1 MGVRRL
7 VSHEICANATG
18 GLWPI
23 LRRPACIHLI
33 LTADRFDV
41 EARFHP
47 VAGAHCRLVPEHDMA
62 DFTRPT
68 PRQPVPPL
76 TATLAGGGRF
86 DLSAENPKTFSL
98 VVFYRGLHCPICR
111 RYLTDLDSKV
121 EEFEMRGVSVV
132 AVSTDNAER
141 AERTRSEWDLKH
153 LRIAYGLSLRMARA
167 WGLYISTSRGK
178 TAEGFEE
185 PALFPEPGIFLIRPD
200 RTLYYCSVQT
210 LPFSRPHFDD
220 ILAAIDYVVER
231 NYPARGEA

>member
-1 MGVRRL
+1 
-7 VSHEICANATG
+7 
-18 GLWPI
+18 
-23 LRRPACIHLI
+23 
-33 LTADRFDV
+33 
-41 EARFHP
+41 
-47 VAGAHCRLVPEHDMA
+47 MA
-62 DFTRPT
+62 EFNRPT

-76 TATLAGGGRF
+76 SAALSGGGRF
-86 DLSAENPKTFSL
+86 DLSAETPKNFVL

-121 EEFEMRGVSVV
+121 EEFEMRGVSVI

-141 AERTRSEWDLKH
+141 AERTTTEWGLKH
-153 LRIAYGLSLRMARA
+153 LRIGYGLSLRMARA

-185 PALFPEPGIFLIRPD
+185 PVLFPEPGIFLVRPD
-200 RTLYYCSVQT
+200 GTLYYSSVQT

-220 ILAAIDYVVER
+220 ILAAIDYVIER